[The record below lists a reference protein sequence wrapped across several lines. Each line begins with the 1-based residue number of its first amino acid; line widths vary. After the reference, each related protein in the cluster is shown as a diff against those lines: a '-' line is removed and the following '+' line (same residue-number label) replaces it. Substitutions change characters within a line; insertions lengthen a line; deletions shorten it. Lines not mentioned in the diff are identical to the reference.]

1 MKNEEGFNEKY
12 REEEKRNTGK
22 RRKDREDEK
31 KKTRRPFE
39 NEKKD

>member
-12 REEEKRNTGK
+12 S
-22 RRKDREDEK
+22 EDEK

>member
-12 REEEKRNTGK
+12 REEEKE
-22 RRKDREDEK
+22 KDREEEK